1 MNDENKNNGLAWI
14 NTPFSLTKLDRQYS
28 LFQQN
33 VLMITSTH
41 LQKFVDEYFLEKRQL
56 GDARSDFLFEQG
68 VDHIVMNIPPIKIDI
83 HDFITCEF
91 QSTHPRRV

>member
-1 MNDENKNNGLAWI
+1 MNEDNENKGLAWI

-41 LQKFVDEYFLEKRQL
+41 LQKFVDEYFFEKRQL
-56 GDARSDFLFEQG
+56 ATLVLIFFLSK
-68 VDHIVMNIPPIKIDI
+68 V
-83 HDFITCEF
+83 
-91 QSTHPRRV
+91 

>member
-1 MNDENKNNGLAWI
+1 MIDENKNNGIAWI

-41 LQKFVDEYFLEKRQL
+41 LQKFVDEYFLEKRKL

-68 VDHIVMNIPPIKIDI
+68 VDHIVMNMPASEIEI
-83 HDFITCEF
+83 HEFITGENT
-91 QSTHPRRV
+91 S